1 LANIDDIKLVNGSA
15 GILCGLWHQVEHL
28 PLRKMQERG
37 QSSFTREYMSSL
49 ASMNKGEQ
57 LEFILVGR
65 GAFEL
70 TNLYLPQP
78 AETLRYPMV
87 EKRIRVS

>member
-1 LANIDDIKLVNGSA
+1 
-15 GILCGLWHQVEHL
+15 
-28 PLRKMQERG
+28 
-37 QSSFTREYMSSL
+37 
-49 ASMNKGEQ
+49 MNKGEQ

-78 AETLRYPMV
+78 AETMRYPMV
-87 EKRIRVS
+87 EKRIKVS